1 MDPYFLLV
9 ILLLSLAT
17 LDLIVGVAN
26 DAVNFLN
33 SALGTRAASYRTI
46 LIIASFGVVLGT
58 LFSSGMMEVAR
69 KGVFDP
75 GFFSFHSLLFILVA
89 VMLTDVIL
97 LDVFNSLG
105 IPTSTTV
112 SLVFALF
119 GAGVSFGFLTAV
131 ERGLDPFLFSEYIN
145 ISSTLTIIYGI
156 FASVGIAFVAGLLI
170 QWLTRLVFT
179 NKLEHTL
186 RWFGGIFSGIAATLI
201 LNFLI
206 FKGLKGSVLFDAAWA
221 NWLNQYQNQLL
232 TAFLVG
238 FSVIAQVAVYR
249 GINPLRYVVL
259 FGTFALSMAFAGNDL
274 VNFIGPAVA
283 SVQAYGIYAASGLD
297 PRELMM
303 GALQEEVATP
313 LSILLLA
320 GLLMI
325 LTLWFNAKSRKVSE
339 TAINL
344 ARQGEGSEKFKPN
357 TISRSIT
364 STVVGISKMVG
375 SVVPLSS
382 KAWTD
387 SRFAPSKSGRDQEQ
401 VQPQP
406 AFDFVRGSVNLMIAS
421 TLIAYATSLGLPLST
436 TFVVFMVGMGTSL
449 ADRAWGQES
458 GVYRVAGVVS
468 VIGSWLLTA
477 VMAFTA
483 AMIFAAFLYYGEFIA
498 ALVLTVFAVGLIIR
512 SSMGFSKQM
521 RAENLLEDA
530 VEKLIKSEEP
540 IVSSRLL
547 MGSDIERTANIVVMA
562 ADALANNQK
571 RTTRRLGKE
580 VALLIKR
587 HKQLELR
594 MVRIIRDFKG
604 ERSASYREHLLAF
617 DFVCDMTE
625 SARAMVES
633 QQEHLANLHARPNG
647 SFLVAYAD
655 LIALFS
661 LYSGRIVLALESGK
675 SESNSDLLAA
685 KRRII
690 SEVQRILDRELMAY
704 RNGEI
709 STRQSH
715 LQTRLLMELRD
726 ITALMHRVHQL
737 YVP

>member
-46 LIIASFGVVLGT
+46 LIVASMGVVLGT

-75 GFFSFHSLLFILVA
+75 AFFSFHSLLFIFVA

-97 LDVFNSLG
+97 LDVFNTLG

-112 SLVFALF
+112 SLVFELF
-119 GAGVSFGFLTAV
+119 GAGVAIGFLTAL

-145 ISSTLTIIYGI
+145 ISSTVTIIYGI
-156 FASVGIAFVAGLLI
+156 FSSVGIAFVAGLLV

-179 NKLEHTL
+179 NKLENTL
-186 RWFGGIFSGIAATLI
+186 RWFGGIFSGAAATLI

-206 FKGLKGSVLFDAAWA
+206 FKGLKGSVLFDADLN
-221 NWLNQYQNQLL
+221 NWLTLHQNFLL
-232 TAFLVG
+232 LAFLVG
-238 FSVIAQVAVYR
+238 FSAIAQIAVFR
-249 GINPLRYVVL
+249 GINPLKYVVL

-274 VNFIGPAVA
+274 VNFIGPALA
-283 SVQAYGIYAASGLD
+283 AMQAYGLYASSGMD

-303 GALQEEVATP
+303 GALQEEVTTP

-320 GLLMI
+320 GLVMI

-339 TAINL
+339 TEINL

-357 TISRSIT
+357 VLSRSIT
-364 STVVGISKMVG
+364 SLVENLAKMVG

-387 SRFAPSKSGRDQEQ
+387 SRFAPSKLARDQEQ
-401 VQPQP
+401 AQP

-458 GVYRVAGVVS
+458 AVYRVAGVVS

-477 VMAFTA
+477 VIAFTA
-483 AMIFAAFLYYGEFIA
+483 SMIFAAFLYYGEFIA
-498 ALVLTVFAVGLIIR
+498 ALVLTVFAAGLIIR

-562 ADALANNQK
+562 AEALANNQK

-647 SFLVAYAD
+647 SFLLAYAD

-661 LYSGRIVLALESGK
+661 LYSGRIVLALESGRT
-675 SESNSDLLAA
+675 ESNSDLLAA

>member
-46 LIIASFGVVLGT
+46 LIVASMGVVLGT

-75 GFFSFHSLLFILVA
+75 AFFSFHSLLFIFVA

-97 LDVFNSLG
+97 LDVFNTLG

-112 SLVFALF
+112 SLVFELF
-119 GAGVSFGFLTAV
+119 GAGVAIGFLTAL

-156 FASVGIAFVAGLLI
+156 FSSVGIAFVAGLLV

-179 NKLEHTL
+179 NKLENTL
-186 RWFGGIFSGIAATLI
+186 RWFGGIFSGAAATLI
-201 LNFLI
+201 LNYLI
-206 FKGLKGSVLFDAAWA
+206 FKGLKGSVLFDADW
-221 NWLNQYQNQLL
+221 NSWLTLHQNYLL
-232 TAFLVG
+232 LAFLVG
-238 FSVIAQVAVYR
+238 FSIIAQFAVYR
-249 GINPLRYVVL
+249 GINPLKYVVL

-274 VNFIGPAVA
+274 VNFIGPALA
-283 SVQAYGIYAASGLD
+283 AMQAYALYASSGMD

-303 GALQEEVATP
+303 GALQEEVTTP

-320 GLLMI
+320 GLVMI

-339 TAINL
+339 TEINL

-387 SRFAPSKSGRDQEQ
+387 SRFAPSKVSRDQEQ
-401 VQPQP
+401 AQP

-458 GVYRVAGVVS
+458 AVYRVAGVVS

-477 VMAFTA
+477 VIAFTA
-483 AMIFAAFLYYGEFIA
+483 AMIFAAFLHYGEFIA
-498 ALVLTVFAVGLIIR
+498 ALVLTVFAAGLIIR

-587 HKQLELR
+587 H
-594 MVRIIRDFKG
+594 
-604 ERSASYREHLLAF
+604 
-617 DFVCDMTE
+617 
-625 SARAMVES
+625 
-633 QQEHLANLHARPNG
+633 NG
-647 SFLVAYAD
+647 SHHSRF
-655 LIALFS
+655 
-661 LYSGRIVLALESGK
+661 
-675 SESNSDLLAA
+675 
-685 KRRII
+685 
-690 SEVQRILDRELMAY
+690 
-704 RNGEI
+704 
-709 STRQSH
+709 
-715 LQTRLLMELRD
+715 
-726 ITALMHRVHQL
+726 
-737 YVP
+737 